1 LPRTLLSCPTCCA
14 EIEVALLP
22 PARVH
27 MRAGKAP
34 LIVLKTPAKLIFGI
48 AALAAAT
55 SFGTST
61 SRAFGDAPWCAVVDR
76 KGEAYWDCQYRT
88 FEACYPNGLAD
99 RGFCNVNP
107 WPGPSQV
114 VPYKHKKRHTKY

>member
-1 LPRTLLSCPTCCA
+1 
-14 EIEVALLP
+14 
-22 PARVH
+22 

-34 LIVLKTPAKLIFGI
+34 LTVLKTPAKLIFGI
-48 AALAAAT
+48 AALATAT

-76 KGEAYWDCQYRT
+76 KGEVYWDCQYRT
-88 FEACYPNGLAD
+88 FEACYPNALAG

-114 VPYKHKKRHTKY
+114 VPYKHKKRHTQY

>member
-1 LPRTLLSCPTCCA
+1 
-14 EIEVALLP
+14 
-22 PARVH
+22 
-27 MRAGKAP
+27 MR
-34 LIVLKTPAKLIFGI
+34 LVVLKTLAKLTFGI

-61 SRAFGDAPWCAVVDR
+61 SRAFGDAPWCAVKSLG
-76 KGEAYWDCQYRT
+76 KGDVYWDCQYGT
-88 FEACYPNGLAD
+88 FAACYPNALAD

-114 VPYKHKKRHTKY
+114 VPYKYKKRHPQY